1 MNEQRMSKTPVI
13 VDENGKVQKLQRIML
28 NSHAFKEDWMQSILE
43 KAPSV
48 LPTGNISSVYAP
60 LVCLAREVETPS
72 GYIDNLYI
80 SPKGYIVLVETK
92 LWRNPEARREV
103 VGQILDYA
111 KDVQKWNYENVDSVY
126 KKYHHTNES
135 LFSRMV
141 LENLCESS
149 DEAVF
154 IDTVE
159 KNLKASR
166 FLLMIVGDGIREGVE
181 KMSEFLNENPSM
193 QYHFALCELE
203 VYQLENG
210 QRLVVPQLTAKT
222 ELVERGFIRIEGS
235 GAVVPS
241 IEIHTGETSE
251 KEQSITTQ
259 KKLYMSPDQ
268 WVEQTTFSDNN
279 KAILRELIDDFEG
292 LGYTVGAGTADLNVK
307 IKFTQYKK
315 TPTVL
320 WGFGKGES
328 FGIQPSMFYNYV
340 NEYGFS
346 TIMVDKLLES
356 LKPYLFPSEKQKNI
370 PYDNEK
376 GYYWLNPFA
385 ILANK
390 DEFLSIYEKFIAN
403 IQ

>member
-13 VDENGKVQKLQRIML
+13 VDESGKVQKIQRIML
-28 NSHAFKEDWMQSILE
+28 NSHSFKEEWMQVLLE
-43 KAPSV
+43 KSPSI

-80 SPKGYIVLVETK
+80 SAKGYIVLVETK

-111 KDVQKWNYENVDSVY
+111 KDIQKWNYENVDSVY
-126 KKYHHTNES
+126 RKYHHTNES
-135 LFSRMV
+135 LFSHMV
-141 LENLCESS
+141 SEKLCEAS

-159 KNLKASR
+159 KNLKSSR

-181 KMSEFLNENPSM
+181 KMSEFLNQNPTM

-222 ELVERGFIRIEGS
+222 ELVERGFIRIEGN
-235 GAVVPS
+235 GAIMPS
-241 IEIHTGETSE
+241 MEMHTQETVEKDHTITIE
-251 KEQSITTQ
+251 
-259 KKLYMSPDQ
+259 KKAYMSPDQ
-268 WVEQTTFSDNN
+268 WVEQATFSENN
-279 KAILRELIDDFEG
+279 KIIMRELIEDFES

-315 TPTVL
+315 APTVL

-328 FGIQPSMFYNYV
+328 FGIQPSMFYNFV

-346 TIMVDKLLES
+346 TAMVDKLLDS
-356 LKPYLFPSEKQKNI
+356 LKPYLFPNEKQKNI
-370 PYDNEK
+370 PYENEK
-376 GYYWLNPFA
+376 GYYWLNPIA
-385 ILANK
+385 ILTNK
-390 DEFLSIYEKFIAN
+390 DEFISIYERLISN

>member
-1 MNEQRMSKTPVI
+1 MNEQRMSKTPVM
-13 VDENGKVQKLQRIML
+13 VDESGNVQRLQRIML
-28 NSHAFKEDWMQSILE
+28 NSHSFKEEWMQILLE
-43 KAPSV
+43 KSPSI

-80 SPKGYIVLVETK
+80 SAKGYIVLVETK

-111 KDVQKWNYENVDSVY
+111 KDIQKWNYENVDAVY
-126 KKYHHTNES
+126 RKYHHTNES

-141 LENLCESS
+141 ADNLCDAS

-154 IDTVE
+154 VDTVE

-181 KMSEFLNENPSM
+181 KMSEFLNQNPTM

-203 VYQLENG
+203 VYELENG
-210 QRLVVPQLTAKT
+210 KRLVVPQLTAKT
-222 ELVERGFIRIEGS
+222 ELVERGFIRIEGN

-241 IEIHTGETSE
+241 IEMHTEETAE
-251 KEQSITTQ
+251 KEHHIITE
-259 KKLYMSPDQ
+259 KKPYMSPDQ
-268 WVEQTTFSDNN
+268 WVEQAAFSENN
-279 KAILRELIDDFEG
+279 KTIMRELIDDFES

-315 TPTVL
+315 APTVL

-328 FGIQPSMFYNYV
+328 FGIQPSMFYNFAK
-340 NEYGFS
+340 EYGFS
-346 TIMVDKLLES
+346 TAIVDKLLES
-356 LKPYLFPSEKQKNI
+356 LKPYLFPNEKQKNI

-376 GYYWLNPFA
+376 GYYWLNPLAIFA
-385 ILANK
+385 RK
-390 DEFLSIYEKFIAN
+390 EEFLSIYEKFIAN

>member
-13 VDENGKVQKLQRIML
+13 VDESGKVQKIQRIML
-28 NSHAFKEDWMQSILE
+28 NSHSFKEEWMQVLLE
-43 KAPSV
+43 KSPSI

-80 SPKGYIVLVETK
+80 SAKGYIVLVETK

-111 KDVQKWNYENVDSVY
+111 KDIQKWNYENVDSVY
-126 KKYHHTNES
+126 RKYHHTNES
-135 LFSRMV
+135 LFSHMV
-141 LENLCESS
+141 SEKLCEAS

-159 KNLKASR
+159 KNLKSSR

-181 KMSEFLNENPSM
+181 KMSEFLNQNPTM

-222 ELVERGFIRIEGS
+222 ELVERGFIRIEGN
-235 GAVVPS
+235 GAIMPS
-241 IEIHTGETSE
+241 MEMHTQETVEKDHTITIE
-251 KEQSITTQ
+251 
-259 KKLYMSPDQ
+259 KKAYMSPDQ
-268 WVEQTTFSDNN
+268 WVEQATFSENN
-279 KAILRELIDDFEG
+279 KIIMRELIEDFES

-307 IKFTQYKK
+307 IKFSQYKK
-315 TPTVL
+315 APTVL

-328 FGIQPSMFYNYV
+328 FGIQPSMFYNFV

-346 TIMVDKLLES
+346 TAMVDKLLDS
-356 LKPYLFPSEKQKNI
+356 LKPYLFPNEKQKNI
-370 PYDNEK
+370 PYENEK
-376 GYYWLNPFA
+376 GYYWLNPIA
-385 ILANK
+385 ILTNK
-390 DEFLSIYEKFIAN
+390 DEFISIYERLISN

>member
-1 MNEQRMSKTPVI
+1 MNEQRMSKIPVI
-13 VDENGKVQKLQRIML
+13 VDESGKVQKLHRIML
-28 NSHAFKEDWMQSILE
+28 NSHSFKEEWMQTLLE
-43 KAPSV
+43 KSPSI

-80 SPKGYIVLVETK
+80 SAKGYIVLVETK

-111 KDVQKWNYENVDSVY
+111 KDIQKWTYENVDAVY
-126 KKYHHTNES
+126 RKYHRTNES

-141 LENLCESS
+141 AENLCDAY

-154 IDTVE
+154 VDTVE

-181 KMSEFLNENPSM
+181 KMSEFLNQNPTM

-203 VYQLENG
+203 VYELENG

-235 GAVVPS
+235 GTVTPS
-241 IEIHTGETSE
+241 IEMHTEEATESE
-251 KEQSITTQ
+251 HTITTE
-259 KKLYMSPDQ
+259 KKPYMSPDQ
-268 WVEQTTFSDNN
+268 WVDQAVFSDNN
-279 KAILRELIDDFEG
+279 KAIMRELIDDFES
-292 LGYTVGAGTADLNVK
+292 LGYTVGAGTADLSVK

-315 TPTVL
+315 APTVL

-328 FGIQPSMFYNYV
+328 FGIQPSMFYNFV
-340 NEYGFS
+340 KEYGFS
-346 TIMVDKLLES
+346 TAIVDKLLDA
-356 LKPYLFPSEKQKNI
+356 LKPYLYPNEKQKNI
-370 PYDNEK
+370 PYENEK
-376 GYYWLNPFA
+376 GYYWLNPVA
-385 ILANK
+385 IFANK

>member
-13 VDENGKVQKLQRIML
+13 VDESGKVQKLQRIML
-28 NSHAFKEDWMQSILE
+28 NSHSFKEEWMQVLLE
-43 KAPSV
+43 KSPSI

-72 GYIDNLYI
+72 GYIDNLYL
-80 SPKGYIVLVETK
+80 SAKGYIVLVETK

-111 KDVQKWNYENVDSVY
+111 KDIQKWSYEKIDAVFR
-126 KKYHHTNES
+126 KYHHTNES
-135 LFSRMV
+135 LFSHMV
-141 LENLCESS
+141 AEKLCDAS

-154 IDTVE
+154 VDTVE
-159 KNLKASR
+159 KNIKASR

-181 KMSEFLNENPSM
+181 KMSEFLNQNPTM

-222 ELVERGFIRIEGS
+222 ELVERGFIRIEGN
-235 GAVVPS
+235 GAIMPRM
-241 IEIHTGETSE
+241 EMHTQETVE
-251 KEQSITTQ
+251 KDHTITTE
-259 KKLYMSPDQ
+259 KKAYMSPDQ
-268 WVEQTTFSDNN
+268 WVEQATFSENN
-279 KAILRELIDDFEG
+279 KIIMRELIDDFES

-315 TPTVL
+315 APTVL

-328 FGIQPSMFYNYV
+328 FGIQPSMFYNFV

-346 TIMVDKLLES
+346 TAMVDKLLDS
-356 LKPYLFPSEKQKNI
+356 LKPYLFPNEKQKNI
-370 PYDNEK
+370 PYENEK
-376 GYYWLNPFA
+376 GYYWLNPIA
-385 ILANK
+385 ILTNK
-390 DEFLSIYEKFIAN
+390 DEFISIYERLISN

>member
-13 VDENGKVQKLQRIML
+13 VDESGKVQKIQRIML
-28 NSHAFKEDWMQSILE
+28 NSHSFKEEWMQVLLE
-43 KAPSV
+43 KSPSI

-80 SPKGYIVLVETK
+80 SAKGYIVLVETK

-111 KDVQKWNYENVDSVY
+111 KDIQKWNYENVDSVY
-126 KKYHHTNES
+126 RKYHHTNES
-135 LFSRMV
+135 LFSHMV
-141 LENLCESS
+141 SEKLCEAS

-159 KNLKASR
+159 KNLKSSR

-181 KMSEFLNENPSM
+181 KMSEFLNQNPTM

-222 ELVERGFIRIEGS
+222 ELVERGFIRIEGN
-235 GAVVPS
+235 GAIMPS
-241 IEIHTGETSE
+241 MEMHTQETVEKDHTITIE
-251 KEQSITTQ
+251 
-259 KKLYMSPDQ
+259 KKAYMSPDQ
-268 WVEQTTFSDNN
+268 WVEQATFSENN
-279 KAILRELIDDFEG
+279 KIIMRELIDDFES

-307 IKFTQYKK
+307 IKFSQYKK
-315 TPTVL
+315 APTVL

-328 FGIQPSMFYNYV
+328 FGIQPSMFYNFV

-346 TIMVDKLLES
+346 TAMVDKLLDS
-356 LKPYLFPSEKQKNI
+356 LKPYLFPNEKQKNI
-370 PYDNEK
+370 PYENEK
-376 GYYWLNPFA
+376 GYYWLNPIA
-385 ILANK
+385 ILTNK
-390 DEFLSIYEKFIAN
+390 DEFISIYERLISN